1 MNYSLCPMKYE
12 IIDEDT
18 HLICATIEC
27 NDEAT
32 SVVKLLDKVHTAES
46 FKELSDK
53 IIEALQ
59 LMHPKENT

>member
-1 MNYSLCPMKYE
+1 MNYSLYPMKYE

-18 HLICATIEC
+18 HVLCASIKC
-27 NDEAT
+27 NDEST

>member
-1 MNYSLCPMKYE
+1 MNYSLYPMKYE
-12 IIDEDT
+12 IIDEDL
-18 HLICATIEC
+18 HLLCATIEC
-27 NDEAT
+27 NDEST